1 MSGHTTVALRAPTP
15 ADAEPWARF
24 VAVER
29 SRAYADVM
37 PASFGE
43 RVLAEVP
50 TAALALAGR
59 LADPGATRYALAE
72 TSAGIVGVAQ
82 AGPAPADWEVELGHV
97 PAPAATA
104 LHLLYVHPDHHGTGL
119 ADRLLGAVLDDD
131 PTYLWLIDG
140 NARAQRFY
148 ERHGFRALP
157 EQVPAGESWGGT
169 PMRRMVRA

>member
-1 MSGHTTVALRAPTP
+1 MSGSTTPALRVPTP
-15 ADAEPWARF
+15 RDAEAWARF

-29 SRAYADVM
+29 ARAYAHVM
-37 PASFGE
+37 PAAFGE
-43 RVLAEVP
+43 RILAEVP
-50 TAALALAGR
+50 TAAAALATR
-59 LADPGATRYALAE
+59 LAAPGADYALAE
-72 TSAGIVGVAQ
+72 TSAGLVGVAQ

-119 ADRLLGAVLDDD
+119 ADQLLAAVLDDG

-140 NARAQRFY
+140 NGRAQRFY

-157 EQVPAGESWGGT
+157 EQVPAGESWEGA
-169 PMRRMVRA
+169 PMRRMVRG